1 MPKKTNTRRADGR
14 IVVQVYVGSVD
25 GKRKYKSVYGKTQKE
40 ADQKA
45 AELRAQL
52 HRGVDLI
59 SENRTFAFW
68 ANRFLI
74 SKKNTVSAS
83 WYKCINQRLDHFV
96 QHFGE
101 FDISKIRLC
110 DVQAV
115 LDAFA
120 ACNPYSGK
128 PTSRKTLV
136 EYTAI
141 IKQLFKYCAA
151 NRIIDRS
158 PVDELLSVPAGTPSK
173 SRSALTAEQRAWILD
188 TPHRAQPA
196 AMIMLFAGLRR
207 GELTALLWSD
217 VNFDSKTISINK
229 SYCAPTKAVKS
240 TKTAAGNRIIQ
251 MPDILADYM
260 RHMPKK
266 STLVFPNT
274 VGGYMSNSAWDKLW
288 HSYMLC
294 FNKKYG
300 CFIGTAADRRK
311 TLPLTIDTFTPHCLR
326 HTYATMLYDAGV
338 DVLTAK
344 ELLGHSDIKTTLS
357 IYTHLSKEKE
367 SSDIDKFN
375 KFLQSTAKTAS
386 DIRSAF

>member
-1 MPKKTNTRRADGR
+1 
-14 IVVQVYVGSVD
+14 
-25 GKRKYKSVYGKTQKE
+25 
-40 ADQKA
+40 
-45 AELRAQL
+45 
-52 HRGVDLI
+52 
-59 SENRTFAFW
+59 
-68 ANRFLI
+68 
-74 SKKNTVSAS
+74 
-83 WYKCINQRLDHFV
+83 
-96 QHFGE
+96 
-101 FDISKIRLC
+101 
-110 DVQAV
+110 
-115 LDAFA
+115 
-120 ACNPYSGK
+120 
-128 PTSRKTLV
+128 
-136 EYTAI
+136 
-141 IKQLFKYCAA
+141 
-151 NRIIDRS
+151 
-158 PVDELLSVPAGTPSK
+158 
-173 SRSALTAEQRAWILD
+173 
-188 TPHRAQPA
+188 
-196 AMIMLFAGLRR
+196 
-207 GELTALLWSD
+207 
-217 VNFDSKTISINK
+217 
-229 SYCAPTKAVKS
+229 
-240 TKTAAGNRIIQ
+240 

-294 FNKKYG
+294 LNKKYG

-375 KFLQSTAKTAS
+375 KFLQSTAKPAS